1 MFLFQKKHP
10 NLLCMTA
17 RNDPVARPF
26 ACRPCF
32 LGKSSRATVC
42 LSPRLTVKSV
52 VAGWFPCLFPCRDR
66 LVARRLLVT
75 AHCEQCSRGAVS
87 LSVFPCRDHLV
98 ARRLLV
104 TAHCEQCSRGTG
116 SLSVFPCRDHLVARR
131 LLVAR
136 AYVTCSI
143 LLGSANREVLGR
155 TSNIRPYL

>member
-1 MFLFQKKHP
+1 MPLPRPCSYFRKKHP

-17 RNDPVARPF
+17 RSDPVARPF

-52 VAGWFPCLFPCRDR
+52 VARPFACRPE
-66 LVARRLLVT
+66 
-75 AHCEQCSRGAVS
+75 AHCEKCSRGMVS

-104 TAHCEQCSRGTG
+104 TAHCEQCSRGMV